1 MKTVRWFL
9 IVSVVTCLLLSAAA
23 GPTFAQARGGAEP
36 KATVLAPVNLNT
48 ATAEQLDRLP
58 GIGPKTAAAI
68 IELRQ
73 KMGGF
78 KKVEDLMSV
87 RGIGEK
93 TFIKLRPYVTLT
105 PRSERPGGD
114 Q

>member
-1 MKTVRWFL
+1 MHKARLLVAAVIACL
-9 IVSVVTCLLLSAAA
+9 VAGGAVMPLLAQAKSPAEAKAAVVT
-23 GPTFAQARGGAEP
+23 PI
-36 KATVLAPVNLNT
+36 NLNT

-58 GIGPKTAAAI
+58 GIGPKTATAI

-78 KKVEDLMSV
+78 RKVEDLMSV

-93 TFIKLRPYVTLT
+93 TFIKIRPYVTLT
-105 PRSERPGGD
+105 PRADRPGGI